1 MMTFISKKLPNFIAL
16 ALFAILLF
24 IAIHLFP
31 VPVLTMPVNDAA
43 GISFALL
50 TDSAGSPFFLIAAAL
65 LCLAPV
71 FMRLPKKT
79 ITKVWI
85 QFGILLV
92 LSFVTKTVLK
102 HETAI
107 PRPYTYELQ
116 ALHLVDSPAAFYAL
130 DSAAKDN
137 IVKQAG
143 TYVSPWRLRSWE
155 GETNYSFPSGH
166 TIFAAICVL
175 FWGGFFLSHRK
186 YFLAGALIIWAT
198 GVGISRLWLGMH
210 FPSDVMGS
218 ILSAA
223 ILYFL
228 IPEWDE
234 NAKKQKPQKSQKKR

>member
-16 ALFAILLF
+16 GLFAILLF
-24 IAIHLFP
+24 IAIHIFP
-31 VPVLTMPVNDAA
+31 VPVLTTPVSSAA
-43 GISFALL
+43 GITFALL
-50 TDSAGSPFFLIAAAL
+50 TDSAGSPFFLITSAL
-65 LCLAPV
+65 LCLTPV

-116 ALHLVDSPAAFYAL
+116 HLHLVDSPTAFYAL

-137 IVKQAG
+137 VVKEASA
-143 TYVSPWRLRSWE
+143 YVSPWRLRSWE

-175 FWGGFFLSHRK
+175 FWGGFFIRQGK
-186 YFLAGALIIWAT
+186 YLIAGGLIIWAI

-223 ILYFL
+223 VLYFFV
-228 IPEWDE
+228 PEWNE
-234 NAKKQKPQKSQKKR
+234 NTKKNRK

>member
-1 MMTFISKKLPNFIAL
+1 MITFISKKLPNFIAL
-16 ALFAILLF
+16 GLFAILLF
-24 IAIHLFP
+24 IAIHIFP
-31 VPVLTMPVNDAA
+31 VPVLTTPVSSAA
-43 GISFALL
+43 GITFALL
-50 TDSAGSPFFLIAAAL
+50 TDSAGSPFFLITSAL
-65 LCLAPV
+65 LCLTPV

-116 ALHLVDSPAAFYAL
+116 HLHLVDSPTAFYAL

-137 IVKQAG
+137 VVKEASA
-143 TYVSPWRLRSWE
+143 YVSPWRLRSWE

-175 FWGGFFLSHRK
+175 FWSGFFIRQGK
-186 YFLAGALIIWAT
+186 YLIAGGLIIWAT

-223 ILYFL
+223 VLYFFV
-228 IPEWDE
+228 PEWDE
-234 NAKKQKPQKSQKKR
+234 NTKKNRK

>member
-1 MMTFISKKLPNFIAL
+1 MMTFISKKLPNFFAL
-16 ALFAILLF
+16 GLFAILLF
-24 IAIHLFP
+24 IAIHI
-31 VPVLTMPVNDAA
+31 VPVSALTTPVSDAA

-50 TDSAGSPFFLIAAAL
+50 TDSAGSPFFLITAAL
-65 LCLAPV
+65 LCLTPV

-116 ALHLVDSPAAFYAL
+116 RLHLVDSPAAFYAL

-137 IVKQAG
+137 VVKEAG
-143 TYVSPWRLRSWE
+143 VYVSPWRLRSWE

-175 FWGGFFLSHRK
+175 FWGGFLLRHK
-186 YFLAGALIIWAT
+186 HYILTAAVITW
-198 GVGISRLWLGMH
+198 GVGVGFSRVWLGMH
-210 FPSDVMGS
+210 WPTDLMASIICAS
-218 ILSAA
+218 IL
-223 ILYFL
+223 ILCVPTISL
-228 IPEWDE
+228 EKEPII
-234 NAKKQKPQKSQKKR
+234 KS

>member
-16 ALFAILLF
+16 GLFAILLF
-24 IAIHLFP
+24 IAIHIFP
-31 VPVLTMPVNDAA
+31 VPVLTTPVSSAA
-43 GISFALL
+43 GITFALL
-50 TDSAGSPFFLIAAAL
+50 TDSAGSPFFLITSAL
-65 LCLAPV
+65 LCLTPV

-116 ALHLVDSPAAFYAL
+116 HLHLVDSPTAFYAL

-137 IVKQAG
+137 VVKEASA
-143 TYVSPWRLRSWE
+143 YVSPWRLRSWE

-175 FWGGFFLSHRK
+175 FWGGFFIRQGK
-186 YFLAGALIIWAT
+186 YLIASGLIIWAT

-223 ILYFL
+223 VLYFFV
-228 IPEWDE
+228 PEWNE
-234 NAKKQKPQKSQKKR
+234 NTKKNRK

>member
-1 MMTFISKKLPNFIAL
+1 MMTFISKKLPNFFAL
-16 ALFAILLF
+16 GLFAILLF
-24 IAIHLFP
+24 IAIHI
-31 VPVLTMPVNDAA
+31 VPVSALTTPVSNAA

-50 TDSAGSPFFLIAAAL
+50 TGSAGSPFFLITAAL
-65 LCLAPV
+65 LCLTPV

-116 ALHLVDSPAAFYAL
+116 RLHLVDSPAAFYAL

-137 IVKQAG
+137 VVKEAG
-143 TYVSPWRLRSWE
+143 VYVSPWRLRSWE

-175 FWGGFFLSHRK
+175 FWGGFFIRRGK
-186 YFLAGALIIWAT
+186 YLFAGGLIIWAT

-210 FPSDVMGS
+210 FPADVMGS
-218 ILSAA
+218 ILAAA
-223 ILYFL
+223 ILYFF

-234 NAKKQKPQKSQKKR
+234 NAKKNKK

>member
-1 MMTFISKKLPNFIAL
+1 MITFISKKLPNFIAL
-16 ALFAILLF
+16 GLFAILLF
-24 IAIHLFP
+24 IAIHIFP
-31 VPVLTMPVNDAA
+31 VPVLTTPVSSAA
-43 GISFALL
+43 GITFALL
-50 TDSAGSPFFLIAAAL
+50 TDSAGSPFFLITSAL
-65 LCLAPV
+65 LCLTPV

-116 ALHLVDSPAAFYAL
+116 HLHLVDSPTAFYAL

-137 IVKQAG
+137 IVKEASA
-143 TYVSPWRLRSWE
+143 YVSPWRLRSWE

-175 FWGGFFLSHRK
+175 FWGGFFIRQGK
-186 YFLAGALIIWAT
+186 YLIAGGLIIWAI

-223 ILYFL
+223 VLYFFV
-228 IPEWDE
+228 PEWDE
-234 NAKKQKPQKSQKKR
+234 NTKKNRK

>member
-1 MMTFISKKLPNFIAL
+1 MMTFISKKLPNFFAL
-16 ALFAILLF
+16 GLFAILLF
-24 IAIHLFP
+24 IAIHI
-31 VPVLTMPVNDAA
+31 VPVSALTTPVSDAA

-50 TDSAGSPFFLIAAAL
+50 TDSAGSPFFLITAAL
-65 LCLAPV
+65 LCLTPV

-116 ALHLVDSPAAFYAL
+116 RLHLVDSPAAFYAL

-137 IVKQAG
+137 VVKEAG
-143 TYVSPWRLRSWE
+143 VYVSPWRLRSWE

-175 FWGGFFLSHRK
+175 FWGGFFIRRGK
-186 YFLAGALIIWAT
+186 YLLAGGLIIWAT

-223 ILYFL
+223 ILYFF

-234 NAKKQKPQKSQKKR
+234 NAKKNKK

>member
-16 ALFAILLF
+16 GLFAILLF
-24 IAIHLFP
+24 IAIHIFP
-31 VPVLTMPVNDAA
+31 VPVLTTPVSSAA
-43 GISFALL
+43 GITFALL
-50 TDSAGSPFFLIAAAL
+50 TDSAGSPFFLITSAL
-65 LCLAPV
+65 LCLTPV

-116 ALHLVDSPAAFYAL
+116 HLHLVDSPTTFYAL

-137 IVKQAG
+137 VVKEASA
-143 TYVSPWRLRSWE
+143 YVSPWRLRSWE

-175 FWGGFFLSHRK
+175 FWGGFFIRQGK
-186 YFLAGALIIWAT
+186 YLIAGGLIIWAT

-223 ILYFL
+223 VLYFFV
-228 IPEWDE
+228 PEWNE
-234 NAKKQKPQKSQKKR
+234 NTKKNRK